1 MKEEATDAARVRV
14 EAIMLLAAK
23 SKRRDVHQS
32 LLLLLLELQ
41 PPPLPV
47 LLCLRPM
54 RSILGGRKWWLVLC
68 VGVGHIDIKWTGGIA
83 GGREGDSSK
92 ALPLKM
98 LHAPL
103 P

>member
-1 MKEEATDAARVRV
+1 MKEEATDAAPVRVPWTRPRV

-32 LLLLLLELQ
+32 LLLILLKLQ

-68 VGVGHIDIKWTGGIA
+68 VGVGHITSSGQGG
-83 GGREGDSSK
+83 
-92 ALPLKM
+92 
-98 LHAPL
+98 
-103 P
+103 